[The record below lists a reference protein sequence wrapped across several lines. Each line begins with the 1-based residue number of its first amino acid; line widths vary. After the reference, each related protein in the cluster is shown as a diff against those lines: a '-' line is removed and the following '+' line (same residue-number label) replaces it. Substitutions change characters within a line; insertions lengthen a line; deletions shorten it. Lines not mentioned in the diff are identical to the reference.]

1 MANLTDLKAKNIKPK
16 DRSLS
21 DGTVPGLRLEPGQVK
36 GRGKWT
42 LRFVSPVT
50 GKRRDM
56 GLSTYPDVS
65 ISDARKLA
73 SSARDLV
80 RQGIDPID
88 DRAAKKQAQR
98 AQSKICTFQEAAE
111 VVHENLKDGWSSTRH
126 AENWISSLE
135 MYVFPSLGRRK
146 VTDLKAKDFA
156 DTLRPIWIKK
166 ADTASRIKQRCNVIM
181 DWCVA
186 EEIVEGNP
194 VGVVDKLLSKQPGAR
209 ERVQHQPSVPWRD
222 VPALVKEVL
231 HNGKRSLSKL
241 MLEFLILTAT
251 RSGEVRAMTWE
262 EVDLET
268 STWTVPAARMKAK
281 LDHRV
286 PLSARAVEILEH
298 QRTET
303 GGDGIVFPSPRGKI
317 PSDAILSKFL
327 RDHSVKSSDPGR
339 TATAHGFRS
348 SFRDWASEN
357 GYSRDLAERALAH
370 TINNA
375 TEAAYHRTDLLEQR
389 RTMMEA
395 WSSFACSTAGAS
407 NVIALHKAAK
417 Q

>member
-1 MANLTDLKAKNIKPK
+1 M
-16 DRSLS
+16 
-21 DGTVPGLRLEPGQVK
+21 
-36 GRGKWT
+36 
-42 LRFVSPVT
+42 RFISPVT

-56 GLSTYPDVS
+56 GLSTYPGVS

-73 SSARDLV
+73 LSARDLI

-88 DRAAKKQAQR
+88 DRVAKKQAQLV
-98 AQSKICTFQEAAE
+98 QSKIYTFKEAAE
-111 VVHENLKDGWSSTRH
+111 VVHENLKDGWSSARH

-135 MYVFPSLGRRK
+135 MYLFPNLGRRK
-146 VTDLKAKDFA
+146 VTELKAKDFA

-166 ADTASRIKQRCNVIM
+166 ADTASRIKQRCSVIM

-186 EEIVEGNP
+186 EEIIEGNP

-222 VPALVKEVL
+222 VPVLVTEVL
-231 HNGKRSLSKL
+231 HEGKRNLSKL
-241 MLEFLILTAT
+241 MLEFLILTAA

-262 EVDLET
+262 EIDIET
-268 STWTVPAARMKAK
+268 ATWTVPAVRMKAK

-286 PLSARAVEILEH
+286 PLSDRALEILEH
-298 QRTET
+298 QKTET
-303 GGDGIVFPSPRGKI
+303 GGSGIVFPSVRGKI

-327 RDHSVKSSDPGR
+327 RDHSVKSSDPSR

-389 RTMMEA
+389 RVMMET
-395 WSSFACSTAGAS
+395 WSNFVCSTSESS

>member
-1 MANLTDLKAKNIKPK
+1 MANLSNLKAKNITPDDKPM
-16 DRSLS
+16 S
-21 DGTVPGLRLEPGQVK
+21 DGTVPGLRLEAGKSK

-56 GLSTYPDVS
+56 GLSTYPEVS
-65 ISDARKLA
+65 ITEARKLA
-73 SSARDLV
+73 LSARDLI
-80 RQGIDPID
+80 RKGIDPID
-88 DRAAKKQAQR
+88 DRTAQKQAQLV
-98 AQSKICTFQEAAE
+98 QSKIYTFEEAAK
-111 VVHENLKDGWSSTRH
+111 VVHEILKDGWGSARH
-126 AENWISSLE
+126 EENWISSLE

-146 VTDLKAKDFA
+146 VSDLKAKDFA
-156 DTLRPIWIKK
+156 DALRPIWIKK
-166 ADTASRIKQRCNVIM
+166 ADTASRIKQRCSVIM

-186 EEIVEGNP
+186 EEVIEGNP

-222 VPALVKEVL
+222 VPTVVKEVL
-231 HNGKRSLSKL
+231 HRGKRNLSKS
-241 MLEFLILTAT
+241 MLEFLILTAA
-251 RSGEVRAMTWE
+251 RSGEVRAMSWD
-262 EVDLET
+262 EVDLEAA
-268 STWTVPAARMKAK
+268 TWTVPAARMKAR

-286 PLSARAVEILEH
+286 PLSGRAIEILKNQKED
-298 QRTET
+298 T
-303 GGDGIVFPSPRGKI
+303 GGSGIVFPSVRGKI

-389 RTMMEA
+389 RTMMAA
-395 WSSFACSTAGAS
+395 WSNFVCSSKGAS
-407 NVIALHKAAK
+407 NIVTLHKDIAS
-417 Q
+417 

>member
-1 MANLTDLKAKNIKPK
+1 MSNLTDLKAKNIKPK
-16 DRSLS
+16 DRPLS
-21 DGTVPGLRLEPGQVK
+21 DGTVPGLRLEPGQAK

-42 LRFVSPVT
+42 LRFISPAT

-56 GLSTYPDVS
+56 GLSTYPEVT
-65 ISDARKLA
+65 ISDARKHAL
-73 SSARDLV
+73 SARDLI

-88 DRAAKKQAQR
+88 DRVAKKQAQR
-98 AQSKICTFQEAAE
+98 AQSKIYTFKEAAE

-166 ADTASRIKQRCNVIM
+166 ADTASRIKQRCSVIM

-186 EEIVEGNP
+186 EEIIEGNP

-222 VPALVKEVL
+222 VPALVKDLL
-231 HNGKRSLSKL
+231 HNGKRNLSRSL
-241 MLEFLILTAT
+241 LEFLILTAA
-251 RSGEVRAMTWE
+251 RSGEVRAMTWD
-262 EVDLET
+262 EVDFET
-268 STWTVPAARMKAK
+268 ATWTVPAVRMKAK

-286 PLSARAVEILEH
+286 PLSGRAMEILEH
-298 QRTET
+298 QKKET
-303 GGDGIVFPSPRGKI
+303 GGSGIVFPSVRGKT

-327 RDHSVKSSDPGR
+327 RDQSVKSSDPGR

-375 TEAAYHRTDLLEQR
+375 TEAAYHRTDLLDQR
-389 RTMMEA
+389 RVMMEA
-395 WSSFACSTAGAS
+395 WSNFACSTSGSS
-407 NVIALHKAAK
+407 NVIALHKVK
-417 Q
+417 

>member
-1 MANLTDLKAKNIKPK
+1 MANLTDLKAKNIKPE
-16 DRSLS
+16 DRPLS
-21 DGTVPGLRLEPGQVK
+21 DGTVPGLRLEPGLAK

-42 LRFVSPVT
+42 LRFVSPTT

-65 ISDARKLA
+65 VADARKLA
-73 SSARDLV
+73 LSARDLV
-80 RQGIDPID
+80 RLGIDPID
-88 DRAAKKQAQR
+88 DRAAKKQAQF
-98 AQSKICTFQEAAE
+98 AQSRIYTFQEAAE
-111 VVHENLKDGWSSTRH
+111 VVHANLKDGWSSTRH
-126 AENWISSLE
+126 GENWISSLE
-135 MYVFPSLGRRK
+135 MYVFPTLGRRK
-146 VTDLKAKDFA
+146 VSELKAKDFA
-156 DTLRPIWIKK
+156 NTLRPIWIKK
-166 ADTASRIKQRCNVIM
+166 ADTASRIKQRCSVIM

-186 EEIVEGNP
+186 EDIIEGNP
-194 VGVVDKLLSKQPGAR
+194 VSVVDKLLSKQPGAR

-222 VPALVKEVL
+222 VSALVKDVL
-231 HNGKRSLSKL
+231 HKGKRNLSKS
-241 MLEFLILTAT
+241 MLEFLILTAA

-262 EVDLET
+262 EVDFET
-268 STWTVPAARMKAK
+268 ATWTVPAARMKAK

-286 PLSARAVEILEH
+286 PLSGRAMEILEH
-298 QRTET
+298 QKKET
-303 GGDGIVFPSPRGKI
+303 GGSGIVFPSVRGKI

-375 TEAAYHRTDLLEQR
+375 TEAAYHRTDLLDQR
-389 RTMMEA
+389 RVMMEA
-395 WSSFACSTAGAS
+395 WSNHVIGS
-407 NVIALHKAAK
+407 NNNLTNNVVTLTK
-417 Q
+417 QA